1 MTDLAL
7 SPTTPG
13 SDVEAVRVRAM
24 GPDDATRSPL
34 GFVLAVGAV
43 GVMGIALMGA
53 DPGLGGAVLAAAAV
67 AAVVAGIVAVARPG
81 DPALVPVEL
90 VARGEGLT
98 VAPVRPGEGRSPRVL
113 PWDRVAVLDPREDG
127 TVRLVWPDG
136 YADVAADP
144 AREAFLAAVLHRLP
158 PAPASP
164 GESDGEAGS
173 AIRGTSPDETRRS
186 NILALGLFVAV
197 VLVLLVVAWTSQG
210 TVALLAA
217 GAIAGV
223 TIGVVK
229 EARRTAVDE
238 VELAVHGAGLL
249 VTVLP
254 RAGRAPPRPLLVPW
268 ENVYP
273 PLPASEESQRI
284 AWRMP
289 FGHADLPP
297 GSASEGF
304 AAAVAAQATR
314 PDVRSARG
322 GKDAQAE
329 RVALRWR
336 RQAGVISAL
345 LLVWGAYRIV
355 RDGWEGWRSIEGMLL
370 PASLF
375 LAFVLHEVAHR
386 RSRRGS

>member
-1 MTDLAL
+1 
-7 SPTTPG
+7 
-13 SDVEAVRVRAM
+13 
-24 GPDDATRSPL
+24 
-34 GFVLAVGAV
+34 
-43 GVMGIALMGA
+43 
-53 DPGLGGAVLAAAAV
+53 
-67 AAVVAGIVAVARPG
+67 
-81 DPALVPVEL
+81 

-98 VAPVRPGEGRSPRVL
+98 VAPVRPGEGRSPRIL

-127 TVRLVWPDG
+127 TVRFVWADG

-144 AREAFLAAVLHRLP
+144 ARDPFLAAVLRRLP

-164 GESDGEAGS
+164 GESDGETGGVARP
-173 AIRGTSPDETRRS
+173 AIRGTSPDAKRRS
-186 NILALGLFVAV
+186 NIEALGLFTAV
-197 VLVLLVVAWTSQG
+197 VLVLLVIAWASLG

-217 GAIAGV
+217 AAIAGV

-229 EARRTAVDE
+229 AALRTAHVD

-249 VTVLP
+249 VTTRT
-254 RAGRAPPRPLLVPW
+254 RAGRTPLRPLLVPW
-268 ENVYP
+268 ENVDP
-273 PLPASEESQRI
+273 PLPASEKGQRI

-314 PDVRSARG
+314 PDVRSARE

-345 LLVWGAYRIV
+345 LLVWGGYEIV

-375 LAFVLHEVAHR
+375 LGFVLHEVAYR

>member
-1 MTDLAL
+1 
-7 SPTTPG
+7 
-13 SDVEAVRVRAM
+13 M

-34 GFVLAVGAV
+34 GFVLAVGAA

-67 AAVVAGIVAVARPG
+67 AAVVGAIVAVARNGHPTQ
-81 DPALVPVEL
+81 VPVEL
-90 VARGEGLT
+90 VARGEGLA
-98 VAPVRPGEGRSPRVL
+98 VAPVRAGEGTSPRVL
-113 PWDRVAVLDPREDG
+113 PWDRVAVLDAREDA

-136 YADVAADP
+136 FADVAADP
-144 AREAFLAAVLHRLP
+144 AREAFLAAVLHHLP

-164 GESDGEAGS
+164 GESDRETGGEARP
-173 AIRGTSPDETRRS
+173 AIRGTSPNAERRS
-186 NILALGLFVAV
+186 NIEALGLFAAV
-197 VLVLLVVAWTSQG
+197 VLILLVIAWASQG

-314 PDVRSARG
+314 PDVRSARE

-375 LAFVLHEVAHR
+375 LAFVLHEVAYR